1 MRRVRPP
8 LGLTC
13 PGCGSSLEALSEGPD
28 GVHRM
33 HCPDCGGTF
42 RARQR
47 SRPAR
52 DPEPPPV
59 GGLALAVRGAALR
72 VLPWVYQAGVG
83 LGTVTILTVGGF
95 VPAIRG
101 WLGDE
106 VDGFGDLVKLMG
118 GVWVASE
125 TRNPDSDF
133 GPLLRRPDAPGIF
146 DEVAELHN
154 STAGESRPREEIRL
168 AFLPCCG
175 VVAWRKSRALL
186 LGLPL
191 LNVLTVAELRAVLA
205 HELAH
210 LAKGDPARSA
220 GSVRLVEGLGRS
232 LDEPGGQ
239 TWGPLRLWA
248 RICRD
253 AAVALVGPIARGQ
266 EARADRASASI
277 AGGSAAASALIKV
290 ALVQPIFRE
299 LLRHHDPD
307 KSGSQNLYATFRT
320 FGERLPEP
328 LMEAMRLR
336 LLVEARPMGDSPHP
350 PLPDRVA
357 MIQVYADRNEGPTD
371 QLAAASLLGDL
382 EWLEQML
389 HDRLFGLPKI
399 EPSVFHR
406 AGT

>member
-1 MRRVRPP
+1 
-8 LGLTC
+8 
-13 PGCGSSLEALSEGPD
+13 
-28 GVHRM
+28 
-33 HCPDCGGTF
+33 
-42 RARQR
+42 
-47 SRPAR
+47 
-52 DPEPPPV
+52 
-59 GGLALAVRGAALR
+59 
-72 VLPWVYQAGVG
+72 LPWVYHAGVG
-83 LGTVTILTVGGF
+83 LGTVAMLSMGGF
-95 VPAIRG
+95 VPAIRR
-101 WLGDE
+101 WLADE
-106 VDGFGDLVKLMG
+106 VEGFGDLVKLVG

-133 GPLLRRPDAPGIF
+133 GPPLRRPDAPGLF
-146 DEVAELHN
+146 EEVAEVARRL
-154 STAGESRPREEIRL
+154 GVRPPEEIRL

-175 VVAWRKSRALL
+175 VVAWRRSRALL

-210 LAKGDPARSA
+210 LARGDPARSA
-220 GSVRLVEGLGRS
+220 GSIRLVEGLGRS
-232 LDEPGGQ
+232 LDEPGSQ
-239 TWGPLRLWA
+239 SWGPLRLWA

-253 AAVALVGPIARGQ
+253 NALALVGPIARGQ

-299 LLRHHDPD
+299 LLRHHEPDP
-307 KSGSQNLYATFRT
+307 SGDRNLYATFRA
-320 FGERLPEP
+320 FWERLPEP

-336 LLVEARPMGDSPHP
+336 LLVEVGSTGDSPHP
-350 PLPDRVA
+350 PIPDRVA
-357 MIQVYADRNEGPTD
+357 MIQGYADRVNGPTD
-371 QLAAASLLGDL
+371 HLAASSMLGDL

-389 HDRLFGLPKI
+389 NDRLYGLPKI